1 MNEQSLIELLKE
13 RDEQLRAARDRISE
27 LESEL
32 SESEVLYIF
41 SESEKMMLR
50 IIEAEIKRIHLG
62 IETVK
67 MTKDEIKLFDTLVK
81 DFVALRGKVQT
92 LKKDEDEDVEDNVES
107 LIRKVE
113 G

>member
-1 MNEQSLIELLKE
+1 MNEQSLIELLNE

-62 IETVK
+62 IDKVK
-67 MTKDEIKLFDTLVK
+67 MTKDEIRLFDTLVK

-92 LKKDEDEDVEDNVES
+92 LKKDDDKDVEDNVES

>member
-41 SESEKMMLR
+41 SESENS
-50 IIEAEIKRIHLG
+50 E
-62 IETVK
+62 
-67 MTKDEIKLFDTLVK
+67 
-81 DFVALRGKVQT
+81 
-92 LKKDEDEDVEDNVES
+92 
-107 LIRKVE
+107 
-113 G
+113 